1 MKNIQTKIR
10 TLAAIGVALLS
21 FINPISAAHAQ
32 SVISLQLVPSV
43 IAGGSGGTAT
53 GVVTLAAAA
62 PTGGRV
68 VQLGSSNPELA
79 ASIPQITVPAGQ
91 TNASFIVATNAQYRR
106 YSGLAFTAAI
116 SAANPLAGGTVSAT
130 LNVTVQARPTEVVFA
145 PPFSGSGPRCGAG
158 EAGLLFVGETGT
170 LWDCAEGTDAVC
182 RFVQECTLGCEKRP
196 LKGTRSQDVCASA
209 GPVPIVVN
217 PKHIVGGYKGAV
229 SLQLSSGAPAG
240 SIGALTSN
248 SFFAAPPNPQRY
260 VDVPFTTGASSLAF
274 GLLTAAVNRIQ
285 FAPLRG
291 EVVTPQPLSG
301 GGIFY
306 ASRSARAWV
315 AVAPGA
321 PPLVNL
327 KSLALDTTSM
337 PGGGP
342 TFGNTCIDQLF
353 RAPEVGNIALT
364 LSSSHPAVASVL
376 PSPQNQGADCQTF
389 AVDSVAVA
397 TDTAVTIRAQ
407 VGAQVLSAPLLVT
420 ATPTATQA
428 NSFFLDPLSVTGGQS
443 AQATI
448 VLNGRAPVNGF
459 LVTLSSDK
467 PAALILPASVTV
479 PSGAD
484 RVSFSI
490 GTNAVGADVL
500 VTLTA
505 TPSGSVLLAQLSVL
519 APAGAPTLTS
529 VAVNPSTVAGGTTSN
544 ATVTLSGAAL
554 ASGAKVNLSSNAGVA
569 TVPASVT
576 VAAGAT
582 TAQFVVNTQPVTANT
597 AVTLSAWLDAIG
609 NTTVTRLATLTVT
622 PTVQPAPGALAAPSL
637 LSPANDARLPVGQF
651 VNFDWSDVSGAA
663 SYVIQ
668 IDDTDTFAAPLMLN
682 QSVTASQYATSALPA
697 SRPYWRA
704 RAVDAV
710 GNPGAWSAIR
720 TIRVE

>member
-1 MKNIQTKIR
+1 MKNIQSTIR
-10 TLAAIGVALLS
+10 TFAAIGVALLS

-53 GVVTLAAAA
+53 GIVTLAAAA
-62 PTGGRV
+62 PIGGRV

-91 TNASFIVATNAQYRR
+91 TEASFIVATNAQYRR

-196 LKGTRSQDVCASA
+196 LKGTRRQDVCASA

-217 PKHIVGGYKGAV
+217 PKRIVGGYKGTV

-240 SIGALTSN
+240 SIGAVTSN
-248 SFFAAPPNPQRY
+248 SFFAAPLNPH
-260 VDVPFTTGASSLAF
+260 VDVPFTTGASSLAI

-315 AVAPGA
+315 AVVPGT

-342 TFGNTCIDQLF
+342 AFGYTCIDQLF
-353 RAPEVGNIALT
+353 PAPEVGSIALT

-376 PSPQNQGADCQTF
+376 PSPQNQGVYCQTF
-389 AVDSVAVA
+389 GVDSVHVG

-407 VGAQVLSAPLLVT
+407 VGAQSLTAPLLIT

-428 NSFFLDPLSVTGGQS
+428 NSFFLDLLSVIGGQS
-443 AQATI
+443 SQATI
-448 VLNGRAPVNGF
+448 KLNGRAPVNGF
-459 LVTLSSDK
+459 LVTLSSDN

-484 RVSFSI
+484 RVGFSI
-490 GTNAVGADVL
+490 GTKAVGADVL
-500 VTLTA
+500 VTLQA
-505 TPSGSVLLAQLSVL
+505 TPSSSVLLAQLSVL

-529 VAVNPSTVAGGTTSN
+529 VTVNPSTVAGGTTSN

-554 ASGAKVNLSSNAGVA
+554 ASGAVVNLSSNAGVA
-569 TVPASVT
+569 TVPPSVT
-576 VAAGAT
+576 VAPGAT
-582 TAQFVVNTQPVTANT
+582 TAQFVVNTLPVTANT
-597 AVTLSAWLDAIG
+597 TVTLSAWLDAIG
-609 NTTVTRLATLTVT
+609 ATTVTRLATLTVT

-637 LSPANDARLPVGQF
+637 LSPAHDARFPVGQF

-720 TIRVE
+720 QIRVE

>member
-1 MKNIQTKIR
+1 MKNIQSTIR
-10 TLAAIGVALLS
+10 TFAAIGVALLS

-53 GVVTLAAAA
+53 GIVTLAAAA

-91 TNASFIVATNAQYRR
+91 TEASFIVATNAQYRR

-196 LKGTRSQDVCASA
+196 LKGTRRQDVCASA

-217 PKHIVGGYKGAV
+217 PKRIVGGYKGTV

-240 SIGALTSN
+240 SIGAVTSN
-248 SFFAAPPNPQRY
+248 SFFAAPLNPH
-260 VDVPFTTGASSLAF
+260 VDVPFTTGASSLAI

-315 AVAPGA
+315 AVVPGT

-327 KSLALDTTSM
+327 KALALDTTSM

-342 TFGNTCIDQLF
+342 AFGYTCIDQLF
-353 RAPEVGNIALT
+353 PAPEVGSIALT

-376 PSPQNQGADCQTF
+376 PSPQNQGVYCQTF
-389 AVDSVAVA
+389 GVDSVHVG

-407 VGAQVLSAPLLVT
+407 VGAQSLTAPLLIT

-443 AQATI
+443 SQATI

-459 LVTLSSDK
+459 LVTLSSDN

-490 GTNAVGADVL
+490 GTKAVGADVL
-500 VTLTA
+500 VTLQA
-505 TPSGSVLLAQLSVL
+505 TPSSSVLLAQLSVL

-529 VAVNPSTVAGGTTSN
+529 VTVNPSTVAGGTTSN

-554 ASGAKVNLSSNAGVA
+554 ASGAVVNLSSNAGVA
-569 TVPASVT
+569 TVPPSVT
-576 VAAGAT
+576 VAPGAT
-582 TAQFVVNTQPVTANT
+582 TAQFVVNTLPVTANT
-597 AVTLSAWLDAIG
+597 TVTLSAWLDAIG
-609 NTTVTRLATLTVT
+609 ATTVTRLATLTVT

-637 LSPANDARLPVGQF
+637 LSPAHDARFPVGQF

-720 TIRVE
+720 QIRVE

>member
-1 MKNIQTKIR
+1 MKNIQSTIR
-10 TLAAIGVALLS
+10 TFAAIGVALLS

-53 GVVTLAAAA
+53 GIVTLAAAA
-62 PTGGRV
+62 PIGGRV

-91 TNASFIVATNAQYRR
+91 TEASFIVATNAQYRR

-196 LKGTRSQDVCASA
+196 LKGTRRQDVCASA

-217 PKHIVGGYKGAV
+217 PKRIVGGYKGTV

-240 SIGALTSN
+240 SIGAVTSN
-248 SFFAAPPNPQRY
+248 SFFAAPLNPH
-260 VDVPFTTGASSLAF
+260 VDVPFTTGASSLAI

-315 AVAPGA
+315 AVVPGT

-342 TFGNTCIDQLF
+342 AFGYTCIDQLF
-353 RAPEVGNIALT
+353 PAPEVGSIALT

-376 PSPQNQGADCQTF
+376 PSPQNQGVYCQTF
-389 AVDSVAVA
+389 GVDSVHVG

-407 VGAQVLSAPLLVT
+407 VGAQSLTAPLLIT

-428 NSFFLDPLSVTGGQS
+428 NSFFLDPLSVIGGQS
-443 AQATI
+443 SQATI
-448 VLNGRAPVNGF
+448 KLNGRAPVNGF
-459 LVTLSSDK
+459 LVTLSSDN

-490 GTNAVGADVL
+490 GTKAVGADVL
-500 VTLTA
+500 VTLQA
-505 TPSGSVLLAQLSVL
+505 TPSSSVLLAQLSVL

-529 VAVNPSTVAGGTTSN
+529 VTVNPSTVAGGTTSN

-554 ASGAKVNLSSNAGVA
+554 ASGAVVNLSSNAGVA
-569 TVPASVT
+569 TVPPSVT
-576 VAAGAT
+576 VAPGAT
-582 TAQFVVNTQPVTANT
+582 TAQFVVNTLPVTANT
-597 AVTLSAWLDAIG
+597 TVTLSAWLDAIG
-609 NTTVTRLATLTVT
+609 ATTVTRLATLTVT

-637 LSPANDARLPVGQF
+637 LSPAHDARFPVGQF

-720 TIRVE
+720 QIRVE

>member
-1 MKNIQTKIR
+1 MKNIQSTIR
-10 TLAAIGVALLS
+10 TFAAIGVALLS

-53 GVVTLAAAA
+53 GIVTLAAAA
-62 PTGGRV
+62 PIGGRV

-91 TNASFIVATNAQYRR
+91 TEASFIVATNAQYRR

-196 LKGTRSQDVCASA
+196 LKGTRRQDVCASA

-217 PKHIVGGYKGAV
+217 PKRIVGGYKGTV

-240 SIGALTSN
+240 SIGAVTSN
-248 SFFAAPPNPQRY
+248 SFFAAPLNPH
-260 VDVPFTTGASSLAF
+260 VDVPFTTGASSLAI

-315 AVAPGA
+315 AVVPGT

-342 TFGNTCIDQLF
+342 AFGYTCIDQLF
-353 RAPEVGNIALT
+353 PAPEVGSIALT

-376 PSPQNQGADCQTF
+376 PSPQNQGVYCQTF
-389 AVDSVAVA
+389 GVDSVHVG

-407 VGAQVLSAPLLVT
+407 VGAQSLTAPLLIT

-428 NSFFLDPLSVTGGQS
+428 NSFFLDLLSVIGGQS
-443 AQATI
+443 SQATI
-448 VLNGRAPVNGF
+448 KLNGRAPVNGF
-459 LVTLSSDK
+459 LVTLSSDN

-490 GTNAVGADVL
+490 GTKAVGADVL
-500 VTLTA
+500 VTLQA
-505 TPSGSVLLAQLSVL
+505 TPSSSVLLAQLSVL

-529 VAVNPSTVAGGTTSN
+529 VTVNPSTVAGGTTSN

-554 ASGAKVNLSSNAGVA
+554 ASGAVVNLSSNAGVA
-569 TVPASVT
+569 TVPPSVT
-576 VAAGAT
+576 VAPGAT
-582 TAQFVVNTQPVTANT
+582 TAQFVVNTLPVTANT
-597 AVTLSAWLDAIG
+597 TVTLSAWLDAIG
-609 NTTVTRLATLTVT
+609 ATTVTRLATLTVT

-637 LSPANDARLPVGQF
+637 LSPAHDARFPVGQF

-697 SRPYWRA
+697 SRPFWRA
-704 RAVDAV
+704 RAVDAA
-710 GNPGAWSAIR
+710 GKLGAWSAIR
-720 TIRVE
+720 QIRVE